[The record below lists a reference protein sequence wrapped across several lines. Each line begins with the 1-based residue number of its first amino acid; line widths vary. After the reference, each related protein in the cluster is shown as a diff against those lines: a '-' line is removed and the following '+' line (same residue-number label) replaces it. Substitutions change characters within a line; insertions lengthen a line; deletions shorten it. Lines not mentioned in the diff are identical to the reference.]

1 MKRQLSLVIGLI
13 LLAPACTDPE
23 PQPLPPPTVGMNNTL
38 QDMGGGMSDM
48 ATPSDMEAPSD
59 MAANMTTPPADM
71 GMAEDMGVD
80 MSADMGVDMGVD
92 MCEPK
97 SEVDLCA
104 EYNFECGKLEVM
116 ECGVM
121 RVVENCGGGCP
132 APSLCEQMEADGAI
146 TGSVCRCDE
155 SNGAQICDNVGKLC
169 GQIDN
174 LPPGVCDTL
183 PACNAYCVDSM
194 EAGNN
199 FNCAIGSGKLRC
211 WGENRGGQL
220 GLGDTTARKN
230 PDDQIALSLPV
241 LQVAAGGAHTCAILE
256 DRSLICWGE
265 NGTGQLGVGTSVS
278 AKAPDL
284 SDANSRAFPK
294 DTGIAKVVTGDE
306 HTCAL
311 IDTDYTPGLMG
322 VVPQG
327 PYSVYCWGTNELG
340 IVGNTNYAV
349 NSTIGVPVLV
359 DGLLDNVY
367 DIAAGSQHTC
377 AIVDAGDANNPA
389 ARDVVCWGA
398 ASEGQNGSHAVI
410 RMADRTDYPY
420 IDTFR
425 DGVDRL
431 FYPAPVKV
439 QDPGFEEV
447 ITISQENGN
456 LNTFF
461 PPQTGHPFRGEFK
474 AITSGRTYSCVRD
487 GNDEVWCWGMMPFDH
502 ARGTCEDPNKETE
515 PGDCTIWPPNDLWP
529 NNNASRV
536 WPVVPMVEQT
546 RQANMNNNRRVETSG
561 NKVGLPA
568 GGLDYIAVAARP
580 IRVAFQADPLSL
592 PTGISPSANVKA
604 THFAAHN
611 EHLCMLVEEQNTAKT
626 NVYCLGHNQFG
637 EVGNGT
643 NSPTKFASPIRGD
656 VNGNVVRATQLS
668 LGDRHSCAVVD
679 DNNIKCWGSNRASQI
694 GNENLLQDESFRPFD
709 VLLR

>member
-1 MKRQLSLVIGLI
+1 MKRRLSLLIGLAI
-13 LLAPACTDPE
+13 IAPACTDPE
-23 PQPLPPPTVGMNNTL
+23 PQPLPPPVVMKP
-38 QDMGGGMSDM
+38 DMTSGTEDMAPSADMSDM
-48 ATPSDMEAPSD
+48 A
-59 MAANMTTPPADM
+59 
-71 GMAEDMGVD
+71 D
-80 MSADMGVDMGVD
+80 MSADMTTPVDMNVPEDMGAPEDMSMPEDMGMDMPVD

-97 SEVDLCA
+97 TEVELCA
-104 EYNFECGKLEVM
+104 EYGFECGKLEVM
-116 ECGVM
+116 ECGQM

-132 APSLCEQMEADGAI
+132 APSLCEQTEENGAI
-146 TGSVCRCDE
+146 TGSLCRCDE
-155 SNGAQICDNVGKLC
+155 SNADQICDNVGKLC

-183 PACNAYCVDSM
+183 PACSAYCVDSM
-194 EAGNN
+194 EAGNT

-211 WGENRGGQL
+211 WGENRSGQL

-256 DRSLICWGE
+256 DLSLICWGE
-265 NGTGQLGVGTSVS
+265 NGKGQLGVGTSVS
-278 AKAPDL
+278 TEAPDL

-294 DTGIAKVVTGDE
+294 DTGIAKVVTGNE

-311 IDTDYTPGLMG
+311 IDTDFVAGMGATP
-322 VVPQG
+322 QA
-327 PYSVYCWGTNELG
+327 PYSVYCWGNNELG
-340 IVGNTNYAV
+340 IVGNTNYSV

-377 AIVDAGDANNPA
+377 AIVSAEDMANPT
-389 ARDVVCWGA
+389 ARDVVCWGSA
-398 ASEGQNGSHAVI
+398 NESQNGSHTIVA
-410 RMADRTDYPY
+410 MPNKPSYPY
-420 IDTFR
+420 IDAYQEGL
-425 DGVDRL
+425 DDL
-431 FYPAPVKV
+431 FFVAPVKV
-439 QDPGFEEV
+439 QDPAHEDIKVLTEIAPGKV
-447 ITISQENGN
+447 DGTI
-456 LNTFF
+456 F

-474 AITSGRTYSCVRD
+474 AITAGRTFTCVID
-487 GNDEVWCWGMMPFDH
+487 GNDEVWCWGLMPFDH
-502 ARGTCEDPNKETE
+502 ANGTCEDPNKEAE
-515 PGDCTIWPPNDLWP
+515 PSDCTIWPPNNLWP
-529 NNNASRV
+529 GNNASRV
-536 WPVVPMVEQT
+536 WPIAPIIDQNRDNTDKT
-546 RQANMNNNRRVETSG
+546 RRPETSG
-561 NKVGLPA
+561 NKQGLPA
-568 GGLDYIAVAARP
+568 GPLRYIASAARP
-580 IRVAFQADPLSL
+580 VRVAHQSDPLAL
-592 PTGISPSANVKA
+592 PTGVMAGANVKA

-611 EHLCMLVEEQNTAKT
+611 EHICMLVNEQSTSKT

-643 NSPTKFASPIRGD
+643 NSPTKFADPIRGD